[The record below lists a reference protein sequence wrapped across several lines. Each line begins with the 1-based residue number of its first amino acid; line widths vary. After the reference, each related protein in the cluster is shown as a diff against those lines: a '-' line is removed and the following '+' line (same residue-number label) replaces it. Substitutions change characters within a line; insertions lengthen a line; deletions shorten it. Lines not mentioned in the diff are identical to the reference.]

1 MRKLAIFALV
11 FVAWSALG
19 FAEKGFAAEGLV
31 AEADAAKGAE
41 LSATCAACH
50 GKDGNSGN
58 PMWPKLAGQSAKYLE
73 KQIKD
78 FQAGAEDPTQ
88 GRVDA
93 SMAPMV
99 KNLSEQDIADLSAY
113 FSSQEKQMGAVKKE
127 FLELGKK
134 IYFQGDAERK
144 VPACSACHGPTGN
157 GLNLASYPALS
168 GQHPDYTI
176 KQLKAFSH
184 GERANDANA
193 VMRDITIRMSDQQI
207 EAVAHFLLGLH

>member
-1 MRKLAIFALV
+1 MRKLAIFALF
-11 FVAWSALG
+11 FVAWSTPS
-19 FAEKGFAAEGLV
+19 FAGDV
-31 AEADAAKGAE
+31 AKGAE
-41 LSATCAACH
+41 LANTCAACH

-58 PMWPKLAGQSAKYLE
+58 PMWPKLAGQSEKYLE

-78 FQAGAEDPTQ
+78 FQAGAKDQSQ
-88 GRVDA
+88 GRYDA

-99 KNLSEQDIADLSAY
+99 SNLSDEDVADLSAY
-113 FSSQEKQMGAVKKE
+113 FASQETQMGAVKKE

-144 VPACSACHGPTGN
+144 VPACSACHGATGS
-157 GLNLASYPALS
+157 GLNTAGYPALS
-168 GQHPDYTI
+168 GQHPEYTI

-184 GERANDANA
+184 GERSNDANGI
-193 VMRDITIRMSDQQI
+193 MRDIAIRMSDQQI

>member
-1 MRKLAIFALV
+1 MRKLAIFALF
-11 FVAWSALG
+11 FVAWSTPS
-19 FAEKGFAAEGLV
+19 FAGDV
-31 AEADAAKGAE
+31 AKGAE
-41 LSATCAACH
+41 LANTCAACH

-58 PMWPKLAGQSAKYLE
+58 PMWPKLAGQSEKYLD

-78 FQAGAEDPTQ
+78 FQAGAQDQSQ
-88 GRVDA
+88 GRYDP

-99 KNLSEQDIADLSAY
+99 SNLSEEDVADLSAY
-113 FSSQEKQMGAVKKE
+113 FASQETQMGAVKKE

-144 VPACSACHGPTGN
+144 VAACSACHGATGS
-157 GLNLASYPALS
+157 GLNAAGYPALS

-184 GERANDANA
+184 GERNNDANSI
-193 VMRDITIRMSDQQI
+193 MRDIAIRMSDQQI

>member
-1 MRKLAIFALV
+1 MRKLAIFAFV
-11 FVAWSALG
+11 FVAWSAPTTAL
-19 FAEKGFAAEGLV
+19 EGDV
-31 AEADAAKGAE
+31 AKGAE
-41 LSATCAACH
+41 LASTCAACH

-58 PMWPKLAGQSAKYLE
+58 PMWPKLAGQNEKYLE

-78 FQAGAEDPTQ
+78 FQAGTEDPTQ
-88 GRVDA
+88 GRYDA

-113 FSSQEKQMGAVKKE
+113 FASQEIQMGTVSKE
-127 FLELGKK
+127 FLDLGKK

-144 VPACSACHGPTGN
+144 VPACSACHGATGQ
-157 GLNLASYPALS
+157 GLNLAGYPAVS
-168 GQHPDYTI
+168 GQHPEYAI

-193 VMRDITIRMSDQQI
+193 IMRDIAIRMSDQQI
-207 EAVAHFLLGLH
+207 EAVAHFMLGLH

>member
-11 FVAWSALG
+11 FVAWSTLG
-19 FAEKGFAAEGLV
+19 FVGKSMAAEG
-31 AEADAAKGAE
+31 DAAKGSE
-41 LSATCAACH
+41 LASTCAACH

-58 PMWPKLAGQSAKYLE
+58 PMWPKLAGQSAKYLD

-78 FQAGAEDPTQ
+78 FRAGAEDQTQ
-88 GRVDA
+88 GRYDA

-99 KNLSEQDIADLSAY
+99 KNLSDQDIADLAAY
-113 FSSQEKQMGAVKKE
+113 FSSQETQMGAVKKE

-144 VPACSACHGPTGN
+144 VPACSACHGATGS
-157 GLNLASYPALS
+157 GLNLAGYPALS
-168 GQHPDYTI
+168 GQHPEYTI

-184 GERANDANA
+184 AERNNDPNA
-193 VMRDITIRMSDQQI
+193 MMRDIAIRMSDQQI